1 MINDILDFS
10 KIEAGKVRVESAP
23 MNLNA
28 LLADVV
34 QLLQPA
40 RGKKVCNYGCITRIV
55 SLSTLPATPAHPPD
69 CPQSSR

>member
-34 QLLQPA
+34 QLLQPGA
-40 RGKKVCNYGCITRIV
+40 RQKGLQLRLHYPDREFEHFAGDAGASAR
-55 SLSTLPATPAHPPD
+55 LS
-69 CPQSSR
+69 SI